1 MTPDTLLGTITR
13 SGDDAEVVFDRVY
26 DTDAADLWE
35 TLTDPERLAR
45 WFARVDGDLREG
57 GRFTI
62 HFDDDDVPE
71 CRITSCDAPR
81 GYRLGVVARHAYL
94 ARHRRRRTRQRGRPT
109 APHAYPAL
117 VEQRGGLRRRV
128 GRLPAPAGR
137 ARRRTRGPGQVVR
150 GLGQRPRGV
159 CRAARLAGGQTPLRL
174 ELEDPRGGRVDLGGE
189 RGVGLRP
196 VAQRAGH
203 RRDGE
208 G

>member
-13 SGDDAEVVFDRVY
+13 TGDDAEVVFDRVY

-81 GYRLGVVARHAYL
+81 VPLGVVARHAYL
-94 ARHRRRRTRQRGRPT
+94 ARHRRRRTGQRGRPT

-117 VEQRGGLRRRV
+117 VEQRGGLRRRL
-128 GRLPAPAGR
+128 GRLPASAGR
-137 ARRRTRGPGQVVR
+137 VRRRPGGPRHMVR
-150 GLGQRPRGV
+150 GLEQRPRGV
-159 CRAARLAGGQTPLRL
+159 CRAARLAGSQTPLRL